1 VATERKSGTGGLDTF
16 LAASGSQLLDHRGDQ
31 VMKYHIHKA
40 VVIGSGTMGAAIAA
54 HLANAGVPVTLLD
67 IVPKDAPVE
76 DKDARNKIVNEGWDR
91 CLKARPA
98 NLMSPELKTLVKLG
112 NLDDDFGVVAE
123 ADWICEAI
131 VENLE
136 IKRDLMARIDDMRKR
151 TSIVSTNTSGIPVS
165 AIAEGRSKEFKKHFL
180 GIHFF
185 NPPRYLK
192 LLEIIPTKDTDR
204 EVVEFFSWFG
214 EYRLGK
220 GIVECKDTPN
230 FIGNRVAFGTGAFA
244 MDYILKNGYTVDEVD
259 AVTGPLI
266 GRPKTATFRL
276 IDLVGL
282 DVWDH
287 VGRNLAPLIPHD
299 QLGQEYL
306 KAETPAK
313 LMSTM
318 LKRKWLG
325 NKTKVGFYKE
335 VRKEDG
341 SKEFWSLDLNTLEHV
356 PPIKPRFDSVKAA
369 KDVEGLGDRLKVL
382 LEADDKAAELVKAL
396 TYQSFQY
403 TSSIVP
409 EVADSPKP
417 IDDATRWGFSHE
429 AGPFETW
436 DMLGVKDTVKRMKAA
451 GYPAVEW
458 VNDMLKAGVES
469 FYQYENGE
477 KVGVYNVT
485 QQKYVPIRRP
495 ARMIILKQQ
504 KIVSQNSGATI
515 RDLGDGVAC
524 LEFHTKMNALDE
536 DIMTMTVEA
545 FDRLEMDF
553 DGLVIGN
560 EAENFSA
567 GANLFMMVVGAQQGM
582 WDMLD
587 SAVRKLQEMN
597 IRMRYSPKPVVVAPA
612 GLTLGGG
619 CEITMHGSRVVAA
632 AETYIGLVEL
642 GAGVIPAGGGT
653 KEMLRRILNPVMRVE
668 NAEPLAALQRA
679 FLQMGQAKVATS
691 AEEAR
696 GMNILTPA
704 DRIVL
709 NRDHLL
715 AEAKQEVLHMVAA
728 GYKPPAPELIYAAG
742 RDALA
747 AIRIGAWMF
756 AEGKYITQYD
766 HHIAGKLAYVM
777 CGGELTR
784 PQWVSE
790 QYILDLEREAIL
802 SLFGEEKTQARMWNL
817 LQTGKPLRN

>member
-1 VATERKSGTGGLDTF
+1 
-16 LAASGSQLLDHRGDQ
+16 
-31 VMKYHIHKA
+31 MKYHIHKA

-67 IVPKDAPVE
+67 IVPKDALVD
-76 DKDARNKIVNEGWDR
+76 DKEARDKIVNEGWER
-91 CLKARPA
+91 CLKAKPA
-98 NLMSPELKTLVKLG
+98 NVMSADLKTFVRLG
-112 NLDDDFGVVAE
+112 NLEDDFGIVAE
-123 ADWICEAI
+123 ADWVCEAI
-131 VENLE
+131 VENLN
-136 IKRDLMARIDDMRKR
+136 IKRELMARIDEVRNPR
-151 TSIVSTNTSGIPVS
+151 GIVTTNTSGIPVS
-165 AIAEGRSKEFKKHFL
+165 AIAEGRSEGFKKHFL
-180 GIHFF
+180 GTHFF

-192 LLEIIPTKDTDR
+192 LLEIIPTADTEG
-204 EVVEFFSWFG
+204 EVVEFLSWFG

-220 GIVECKDTPN
+220 GIVRCKDTPN

-244 MDYILKNGYTVDEVD
+244 MDFILKNGYTVDEVD
-259 AVTGPLI
+259 SVTGPLI

-299 QLGQEYL
+299 KLGQEYL
-306 KAETPAK
+306 KAEAPNK

-318 LKRKWLG
+318 LERKWLG
-325 NKTKVGFYKE
+325 NKTRIGFYKE
-335 VRKEDG
+335 VRKDDG
-341 SKEFWSLDLNTLEHV
+341 TNPQGASREFWSLDLNALEHV
-356 PPIKPRFDSVKAA
+356 PPTKPRFDSVKAA
-369 KDVEGLGDRLKVL
+369 KDVEALGDRLKL
-382 LEADDKAAELVKAL
+382 LLQADDKAANLVRAL
-396 TYQSFQY
+396 TYQGFQY
-403 TSSIVP
+403 ASSIIP
-409 EVADSPKP
+409 EVADTVKP
-417 IDDATRWGFSHE
+417 VDDAVRWGFMHE

-436 DMLGVKDTVKRMKAA
+436 DILGLKEIAEQMEAA
-451 GYPAVEW
+451 GYPAAQW
-458 VNDMLKAGVES
+458 VREMLDAGFGS

-477 KVGVYNVT
+477 KVGVYDVVKKT
-485 QQKYVPIRRP
+485 YLRFKRP
-495 ARMIILKQQ
+495 EGRIVLKGQ

-536 DIMTMTVEA
+536 DIMNMAIEA
-545 FDRLEMDF
+545 FDRLEADF

-582 WDMLD
+582 WDMLEA
-587 SAVRKLQEMN
+587 AVRKLQDLNM
-597 IRMRYSPKPVVVAPA
+597 RMRYSPKPIVVAPA

-653 KEMLRRILNPVMRVE
+653 KEMLRRIVNPVMRIE
-668 NAEPLAALQRA
+668 NAEPLAALQRT
-679 FLQMGQAKVATS
+679 FLQIGQAKVATS

-696 GMNILTPA
+696 AMDILTPA
-704 DRIVL
+704 DRIVM

-715 AEAKQEVLHMVAA
+715 TEAKMEVLHMIQA
-728 GYKPPAPELIYAAG
+728 GYKPPAPEPIYAAG

-747 AIRIGAWMF
+747 ALRIGAWMF
-756 AEGKYITQYD
+756 KEGRYITPYD

-790 QYILDLEREAIL
+790 GYILDLEREAIL
-802 SLFGEEKTQARMWNL
+802 SLFGEERTQARMWNI

>member
-1 VATERKSGTGGLDTF
+1 
-16 LAASGSQLLDHRGDQ
+16 
-31 VMKYHIHKA
+31 MKYHIHKA

-54 HLANAGVPVTLLD
+54 HFANAGVPVTLLD
-67 IVPKDAPVE
+67 IVPKDAPVGDRE
-76 DKDARNKIVNEGWDR
+76 ARNKIVREGWDR
-91 CLKARPA
+91 CLKAKPA
-98 NLMSPELKTLVKLG
+98 NLMSADLNTFVKLG
-112 NLDDDFGVVAE
+112 NLEDDFEAVAK
-123 ADWICEAI
+123 ADWVCEAI
-131 VENLE
+131 VENLK
-136 IKRDLMARIDDMRKR
+136 IKQELMSRIDEVRRPDG
-151 TSIVSTNTSGIPVS
+151 IVTTNTSGIPVA
-165 AIAEGRSKEFKKHFL
+165 AIAEGRSEGFSKLFL
-180 GIHFF
+180 GTHFF
-185 NPPRYLK
+185 NPPRYLT
-192 LLEIIPTKDTDR
+192 LLEIIPTADTSPD
-204 EVVEFFSWFG
+204 VVEFLSWFG

-220 GIVECKDTPN
+220 GIVVCKDTPN

-244 MDYILKNGYTVDEVD
+244 MDFILKNGYTVDEVD
-259 AVTGPLI
+259 AITGPLI

-299 QLGQEYL
+299 KLGQEYL
-306 KAETPAK
+306 KAEAPNK
-313 LMSTM
+313 LMSEM
-318 LKRKWLG
+318 LERKWLG

-335 VRKEDG
+335 VRGEDG
-341 SKEFWSLDLNTLEHV
+341 KKEFWSLDLNTLEHV
-356 PPIKPRFDSVKAA
+356 PPTKPRFDSVKAA
-369 KDVEGLGDRLKVL
+369 KDVEGLGERLKVL
-382 LEADDKAAELVKAL
+382 LNADDRAAQLVQAL
-396 TYQSFQY
+396 TYQGFQY
-403 TSSIVP
+403 ASSILP
-409 EVADSPKP
+409 EVADTVKP
-417 IDDATRWGFSHE
+417 IDDAVRWGFMHE

-436 DMLGVKDTVKRMKAA
+436 DMLGVKETAEQMESS
-451 GYPAVEW
+451 GYPPAVW
-458 VNDMLKAGVES
+458 IHTMLDSGFES
-469 FYQYENGE
+469 FYQYEEGG
-477 KVGVYNVT
+477 KVGVYDVVR
-485 QQKYVPIRRP
+485 QAYVPLKRP
-495 ARMIILKQQ
+495 QGVILVKRQTV
-504 KIVSQNSGATI
+504 VSQNAGATI

-536 DIMTMTVEA
+536 DIMNMAVEA
-545 FDRLEMDF
+545 FDRLETDF

-567 GANLFMMVVGAQQGM
+567 GANLFMMAVGAQQGM
-582 WDMLD
+582 WDMLEA
-587 SAVRKLQEMN
+587 AVRKLQDLNM
-597 IRMRYSPKPVVVAPA
+597 RMRYSPKPIVVAPA

-653 KEMLRRILNPVMRVE
+653 KEMLRRIVNPVMRIE

-696 GMNILTPA
+696 SMNILSPA
-704 DRIVL
+704 DRIVM

-715 AEAKQEVLHMVAA
+715 AEAKREVLHMVAS
-728 GYKPPAPELIYAAG
+728 GYRPPVPERIYASG

-756 AEGKYITQYD
+756 KEGRYITPYD

-802 SLFGEEKTQARMWNL
+802 SLFGEERTQARMWNI